1 MSTTTESTPNAA
13 PANNSAGKL
22 NGRTADLTQ
31 RYALVVAW
39 VVLIV
44 GFSIVKPDTFAT
56 SANWDAILSNQAVF
70 VILTLG
76 LILPLTTGDL
86 DLSVAYTLA
95 FSAVLTG
102 LLNVQEH
109 WAIIPSILAAV
120 AASTTIGFLNGAI
133 SIIAQIDPIIV
144 TLGMGTFVY
153 GVTLMISNEN
163 VVSGISTNLSNW
175 TDGKTLLGV
184 PIEFYYALVLMLVIW
199 YVFEFTSVGRRMLI
213 VGRGRSVAKLSG
225 LSVNRVRLGALTA
238 AGAIAGIAGVLSAGT
253 SGSADPTAGSSFL
266 LPAFAGAFLGATA
279 IMPGRFNAWG
289 AVIATYFL
297 ATGIDGLQLLGAQG
311 YVQQLFYG
319 AALIIAVALSQLSRR
334 GSGSAAA
341 GPQT

>member
-1 MSTTTESTPNAA
+1 MSTTTEKSTPA
-13 PANNSAGKL
+13 PTPGAPGKL
-22 NGRTADLTQ
+22 KGRASDYTQ
-31 RYALVVAW
+31 RYALVGAW
-39 VVLIV
+39 VALII
-44 GFSIVKPDTFAT
+44 GFSIAKPNTFAT
-56 SANWDAILSNQAVF
+56 SANWDAILSNQAIF

-95 FSAVLTG
+95 FSAVLCG
-102 LLNVQEH
+102 VLNVNDH
-109 WAIIPSILAAV
+109 WAIIPAILAAV
-120 AASTTIGFLNGAI
+120 AAGALIGFLNGAI

-153 GVTLMISNEN
+153 GMTLLISDQN
-163 VVSGISTNLSNW
+163 VISGVSTNLSNW
-175 TDGKTLLGV
+175 TNGKTILGV

-279 IMPGRFNAWG
+279 ILPGRFNPWG

-297 ATGIDGLQLLGAQG
+297 ATGIDGLQLLGAQS

-334 GSGSAAA
+334 KSGNVA
-341 GPQT
+341 GAGT